1 MKHALQ
7 RNAAT
12 SRLGKLRSVITSA
25 RCCGLVVVLIG
36 GMLLGVAFGLLP
48 STSGHGTHVQLGMQ
62 SCSFLAR
69 TGYPC
74 FGCGMTTSI
83 SAMTRGQIGLAFRA
97 QPFGAMLCIGVF
109 LAVIIGAIQIIIGK
123 NLFRA
128 IHPRIWWIW
137 IVAGTWLLG
146 WAYKVAAGIAAGQYP
161 IGR

>member
-1 MKHALQ
+1 MKPALQ
-7 RNAAT
+7 HNAET
-12 SRLGKLRSVITSA
+12 SRFANLRNVITGV
-25 RCCGLVVVLIG
+25 RCCGLLVVIIG
-36 GMLLGVAFGLLP
+36 VTLLGVAAVLLP
-48 STSGHGTHVQLGMQ
+48 SANGHGTHVQLGLQ

-83 SAMTRGQIGLAFRA
+83 SAMTHGKVGLAFYA
-97 QPFGAMLCIGVF
+97 QPFGAVSCIAVF
-109 LAVIIGAIQIIIGK
+109 LTVITGAIQTITGK

-128 IHPRIWWIW
+128 ICPRIWWIW
-137 IVAGTWLLG
+137 IVVATWLLS